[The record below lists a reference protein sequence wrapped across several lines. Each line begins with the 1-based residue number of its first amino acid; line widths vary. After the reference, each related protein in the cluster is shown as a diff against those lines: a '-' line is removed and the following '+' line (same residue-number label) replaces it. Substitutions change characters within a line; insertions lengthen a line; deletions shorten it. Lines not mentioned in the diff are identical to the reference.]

1 MDDAHDPLAGSVS
14 HEQSMGLPVL
24 AVHDLEIDVDVAGI
38 GYCRAVDGVSFHVF
52 RGETL
57 ALVGESGCGKSLTLL
72 AILGLLPERGVL
84 RTGGDIVWD
93 GDAVRG
99 EAAHAALRGRRI
111 GYVPQDPMSALN
123 PVMTVGEQVIEA
135 VRVAAKLS
143 RSDAREQAITLLERV
158 GIPGA
163 RARFGAYPHE
173 LSGGQRQR
181 VLIAIALAGDPEL
194 LVADEPTTALDVT
207 VQAQI
212 IALLRELQREHGTA
226 IVMITH
232 DLGVVAGLCDKVMVL
247 YGGRV
252 MEQGSAESIFYQP
265 THPYTVG
272 LLGALPRLGQDG
284 HTLQAIPGA
293 PPNMAH
299 LPPGCP
305 FSERCSWA
313 EPRCGSERPALTAVP
328 LQAGVLR
335 ACHRSPDQI
344 ALLAEGKTP

>member
-1 MDDAHDPLAGSVS
+1 MDETFDPLAAPSAGHDAPPV
-14 HEQSMGLPVL
+14 GLPVL

-38 GYCRAVDGVSFHVF
+38 GYCRAVDGVSFHVH

-93 GDAVRG
+93 GDAIRG
-99 EAAHAALRGRRI
+99 ESAHAALRGRRI

-123 PVMTVGEQVIEA
+123 PVMTVGEQVTEA
-135 VRVAAKLS
+135 VRVSAKLS
-143 RSDAREQAITLLERV
+143 RRDAREQAVLLLERV
-158 GIPGA
+158 GIPSA

-212 IALLRELQREHGTA
+212 LALLRTLQRDRALG
-226 IVMITH
+226 IVLVTH
-232 DLGVVAGLCDKVMVL
+232 DLGVVAHAADRVAVL
-247 YGGRV
+247 YAGRV
-252 MEQGSAESIFYQP
+252 IETGP
-265 THPYTVG
+265 TRDVLRAPAHPYTRG
-272 LLGALPRLGQDG
+272 LLDAVPSRHRTGRLS
-284 HTLQAIPGA
+284 AIPGA
-293 PPNMAH
+293 VPPPGTVIQGCRFRARCPRAESRCAREDPPPHALDDRREVACH
-299 LPPGCP
+299 LPLGAPP
-305 FSERCSWA
+305 
-313 EPRCGSERPALTAVP
+313 
-328 LQAGVLR
+328 
-335 ACHRSPDQI
+335 
-344 ALLAEGKTP
+344 